1 MKFSISAAVVLQAL
15 LATSWQAGVADAA
28 ATIPR
33 APCNGPGQPACPFG
47 VKRCGGVS
55 LFGMCV
61 GRRYEGPPPPVRRQC
76 VSNFQGVCITKR
88 QSNNPSKVE
97 VMV

>member
-15 LATSWQAGVADAA
+15 LATSTVVDAA

-61 GRRYEGPPPPVRRQC
+61 GRRYEGPPPPARRQC

-88 QSNNPSKVE
+88 QPGQSSNPSKVE